1 MHPGLQYFVELL
13 WRVTIFLHIHN
24 GAWTQSI
31 SSYFGMQLATLLY
44 NTTQCAGQQL
54 SGLLTPHLAQGS
66 WCSTS
71 TTSALTCSRSNG
83 LATHYNST
91 CTCIYIHSSMPQ
103 QLNIE
108 STESLSCTV
117 SGTSIR
123 IKSAV
128 GVVAQLCTCRNDGY
142 RLQQFNKVQEH
153 VRLPC

>member
-1 MHPGLQYFVELL
+1 MELEHKVYL
-13 WRVTIFLHIHN
+13 AILACNLLHCYIIPLSVQDSNSLDSLPRTWHKAV
-24 GAWTQSI
+24 GAVQ
-31 SSYFGMQLATLLY
+31 A
-44 NTTQCAGQQL
+44 
-54 SGLLTPHLAQGS
+54 
-66 WCSTS
+66 
-71 TTSALTCSRSNG
+71 TSALTCSRSNG